1 MKNKCIFARDFENK
15 DFINYIINELT
26 NFSDGMITTHFKKL
40 MAVVVCLLAGM
51 TAQAQLTAT
60 YEPYAATEWGKEKAV
75 DFKLTDVA
83 QALETDTTTLVAAL
97 NSWTAEGSTDANMF
111 FLTTAEGLS
120 DNYTQGGKGGF
131 WVNAEGLPQEWSGD
145 NSGLRWFNTISWT
158 SAENEDGKFSVIIG
172 QYPGQC
178 AVGDT
183 FKPKFVL
190 KLGDKEATLEITIN
204 IIEKPAVDIPEPE
217 LAWGKLTIVE
227 EITKDVTQKPRS
239 GYDSDKVE
247 VDIAEALSKL
257 GVSADVV
264 QDELRQLLFAKI
276 AYVTED
282 AVMGA
287 QMSDSLTNE
296 QTTTAFGFWLRNF
309 SDAEGTPTSECGHFV
324 WDGDDKFYVEGFA
337 FDAETGILT
346 CNLGQFPSNLKSGD
360 NYYAD
365 IYMVF
370 GNKAI
375 KIRYNLIIPE
385 VKVGTLEDYEK
396 AGEHTIRVEM
406 EPMDSYDTK
415 NFSIDIETMVNALG
429 CKVGEIDD
437 FYMLDS
443 EIDFASKNQEGVG
456 YWVSMEGKVIKWG
469 NDAMFYV
476 TPKADDYS
484 KFGVGQYPGHMN
496 IGDSARATLYFVAG
510 SKYYQLNVD
519 LVIVAPKQGD
529 VVFESVAQRSI
540 EVQQV
545 PVAYTWASRVEIP
558 EAWVEQ
564 QLGTSDWVLYAL
576 APLNDD
582 GSEKEGNAKYS
593 KSYSIS
599 ESPGFWMDG
608 EGHNIG
614 WSGNARVGVSISQPS
629 GHFALMQYENSI
641 NLGDVFRFPLF
652 LVNEENGK
660 MVTFN
665 FTYSIVESVVEIEE
679 VGSEDIVLPVSTSD
693 DGASTTIDMSK
704 AVKALGITMDD
715 LAESE
720 YLHGIGVDGTYGSG
734 HSLFNGLAFTEKGFA
749 TTDEEQVF
757 MFFDAEVSEDGQSIT
772 ITSYANGELTDDFSA
787 IGTICFL
794 VDGKRY
800 VFNVKFVSE
809 AVFTGITENRT
820 VPHTS
825 LSAVY
830 DLQGRKVVKTQ
841 RGLYIQNGRK
851 YMVK

>member
-1 MKNKCIFARDFENK
+1 
-15 DFINYIINELT
+15 
-26 NFSDGMITTHFKKL
+26 MITTHFKKL
-40 MAVVVCLLAGM
+40 MAVVICLLAGM

-60 YEPYAATEWGKEKAV
+60 YEPYAATDWGNEKAV

-83 QALETDTTTLVAAL
+83 QALQTDTATLVAAL

-111 FLTTAEGLS
+111 FLTTTEGLS
-120 DNYTQGGKGGF
+120 DNYTQGSNGGF
-131 WVNAEGLPQEWSGD
+131 WVNVDGIPQSWSDD
-145 NSGLRWFNTISWT
+145 NSGLRWFNMISWA

-172 QYPGQC
+172 QFPGQC

-217 LAWGKLTIVE
+217 LAWGKLTIVD

-239 GYDSDKVE
+239 GYDADKVE
-247 VDIAEALSKL
+247 VNLTDALSKL
-257 GVSADVV
+257 GVSGDLLK
-264 QDELRQLLFAKI
+264 DELSQLLFAKK

-287 QMSDSLTNE
+287 LMSDSLTNE
-296 QTTTAFGFWLRNF
+296 SSAGAPGFWLRNV
-309 SDAEGTPTSECGHFV
+309 SDAEGNPTFECGRFAY
-324 WDGDDKFYVEGFA
+324 DGDDCFYAEAFA
-337 FDAETGILT
+337 FDAETGILS
-346 CNLGQFPSNLKSGD
+346 CNLGQMPNKLKGG
-360 NYYAD
+360 NTYFAD
-365 IYMVF
+365 IYIVY
-370 GNKAI
+370 GDKAI
-375 KIRYNLIIPE
+375 KIRYNLILPE

-396 AGEHTIRVEM
+396 AGEHTVRVEM
-406 EPMDSYDTK
+406 EPAESYDTK
-415 NFSIDIETMVNALG
+415 NFSIGIETMVNALG
-429 CKVGEIDD
+429 CELGEIDD

-443 EIDFASKNQEGVG
+443 EIDFATSKNQEGVG
-456 YWVSMEGKVIKWG
+456 YWVSMEGKVVNWG
-469 NDAMFYV
+469 DNAMFYI

-484 KFGVGQYPGHMN
+484 KFGIGQYPGHMN
-496 IGDSARATLYFVAG
+496 EGDSARATLYFVAG
-510 SKYYQLNVD
+510 SKYYQLNID
-519 LVIVAPKQGD
+519 LVIVAAKQVD

-545 PVAYTWASRVEIP
+545 PGDYAWTSGVEIP
-558 EAWVEQ
+558 EEWVEQ
-564 QLGTSDWVLYAL
+564 QIGTSDWVLYAL
-576 APLNDD
+576 AKLNDD
-582 GSEKEGNAKYS
+582 GTEKEGNERYS
-593 KSYSIS
+593 KSYTCTPY
-599 ESPGFWMDG
+599 PGFWMDA
-608 EGHNIG
+608 EGRNVG
-614 WSGNARVGVSISQPS
+614 WNQTPTRVGITVASPEGKFS
-629 GHFALMQYENSI
+629 LMQHPGVT
-641 NLGDVFRFPLF
+641 LGDVFRFPIF

-679 VGSEDIVLPVSTSD
+679 VGSEEIVLPVSNSD
-693 DGASTTIDMSK
+693 EGASTTIDLSGVLK
-704 AVKALGITMDD
+704 AYDITLDALANGQ
-715 LAESE
+715 
-720 YLHGIGVDGTYGSG
+720 YLHGITADGTYGSG
-734 HSLFNGLAFTEKGFA
+734 VSLYDGLAFTDKGVCV
-749 TTDEEQVF
+749 TEDPF
-757 MFFDAEVSEDGQSIT
+757 MFFDAELNEDGKSIT
-772 ITSYANGELTDDFSA
+772 LTTCATAEVADDFTA

-809 AVFTGITENRT
+809 NIFTGITEHRT

-830 DLQGRKVVKTQ
+830 DLQGRKVVKAQ